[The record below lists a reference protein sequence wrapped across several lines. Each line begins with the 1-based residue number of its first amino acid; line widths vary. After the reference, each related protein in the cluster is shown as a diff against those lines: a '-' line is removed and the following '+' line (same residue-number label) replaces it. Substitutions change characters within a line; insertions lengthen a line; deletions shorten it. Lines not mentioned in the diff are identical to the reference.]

1 MIATLTPNA
10 PVITESKIIHKSP
23 ILHPLARFVTEQTV
37 ALMFN
42 LQLEQIYQ
50 IQCWRYVVYVH
61 AQGISQFV
69 SYADFPAI
77 LEVEPPKAED
87 FGRWRQRWYR
97 SRHSQK
103 APEFW
108 TKFYQFQF
116 HYATSC
122 KQLYQWGQLVGLVKT
137 AIAPSA
143 IERLR
148 QAYREEQEI
157 WDNWN

>member
-1 MIATLTPNA
+1 MIATITQNA
-10 PVITESKIIHKSP
+10 PVITESKIIHKSA
-23 ILHPLARFVTEQTV
+23 IVHPLARFVTEQTV

-42 LQLEQIYQ
+42 IQIEQIYQ

-61 AQGISQFV
+61 GHGISKFV

-87 FGRWRQRWYR
+87 FVRWRKRWYKCTR
-97 SRHSQK
+97 SQQ

-108 TKFYQFQF
+108 TKFYGFQF
-116 HYATSC
+116 NHAASYQ
-122 KQLYQWGQLVGLVKT
+122 QLRQWGQLVGLVKN

-143 IERLR
+143 IEKLR
-148 QAYREEQEI
+148 QTYQQNQQL
-157 WDNWN
+157 WNNWN

>member
-1 MIATLTPNA
+1 MIATLTANA

-61 AQGISQFV
+61 GQGISQFV

-77 LEVEPPKAED
+77 LEVEAPKTED
-87 FGRWRQRWYR
+87 FVRWKKRWYR
-97 SRHSQK
+97 STRSQK

-108 TKFYQFQF
+108 TKFFSFQF
-116 HYATSC
+116 DHARSYQ
-122 KQLYQWGQLVGLVKT
+122 QLRQWGQLVGLVKT

-143 IERLR
+143 IEILR
-148 QAYREEQEI
+148 QTYQQQKEI
-157 WDNWN
+157 WNNWN